1 MALNIPDSQNK
12 DSENI
17 TKRLQQLSELLLNKS
32 FLLTFIKML
41 DSNSKVTVKEK
52 VLEELLIDNIDY
64 CVSSHKAKQ
73 VLARTDSVTAKLLSN
88 WIALSMY
95 NYLKDYAG
103 HPLYVLYHALKLRIE
118 MGPVDAITG
127 RATYSLNLDDC
138 LQSDKRPQV
147 ITLNAIQH
155 SDSGAFQK
163 VKVLS
168 CDTISQVK
176 EKILDTLYK
185 NDPYSDRPKV
195 QHLDLNSIPKNHR
208 RMVSLH

>member
-95 NYLKDYAG
+95 NYLK
-103 HPLYVLYHALKLRIE
+103 
-118 MGPVDAITG
+118 
-127 RATYSLNLDDC
+127 
-138 LQSDKRPQV
+138 
-147 ITLNAIQH
+147 TLNAIQH

-195 QHLDLNSIPKNHR
+195 QHLDLNVFSAKSDIRLRCFGNVKFHF
-208 RMVSLH
+208 MHS